1 LINYHLTALHSDKYI
16 QGLVSALLQSCV
28 ALSKVISD
36 IKLQESGQDLYHF
49 YSGIIREGEA
59 FDMDQKNWLTQ
70 YFHTDL
76 TCNLI
81 LGLKRHGIIK
91 IRKGSRDDF
100 KLTSTGLEFIKVLR
114 EYYSYLSELDN
125 FVSNTDSTQF
135 NNLENSFKIDMIVPE
150 SLEIFVRKETRF
162 MNCYCAH
169 HNIVYSN
176 EQTYFRHSARLHSGF
191 KCNIHN
197 YTTNSYKSF
206 YNHCLNSH
214 FDIQFNKYNIITLFD
229 FIDELDPLINFS
241 QTEKELIIH
250 KVNQL
255 NTQLSEFE
263 GKSVYNVSK
272 VFIAILFLHLENKD
286 SRASRHLDFN
296 YLYII
301 FRSIGRAKPYT
312 AKNIKL
318 LLRKL
323 NFDWMKFKYSYQ
335 EGFLYYGSIILRDPD
350 FNEHLVQ
357 RGIDVKSFRTIWD
370 LMFSFLVGSASL
382 NELTKY
388 RSSLPQFVLKSIV
401 TFSEMLGEWFSP
413 GHPASNLLTKA
424 DIESIIDTNLSSLPY
439 ISEVQVGRML
449 RDRKSLKLEKYIFNF
464 KNDLFKIYEQNS
476 IDQSNRPYL

>member
-1 LINYHLTALHSDKYI
+1 VDKLLKNWIEIGLIKKIMIYKDNNYFDGIYTSPLINYHFTALHSDKYI
-16 QGLVSALLQSCV
+16 EGLVSALLQSCV
-28 ALSKVISD
+28 ALSKIISD

-91 IRKGSRDDF
+91 IRKGSRDEF
-100 KLTSTGLEFIKVLR
+100 KLTNMGLEFVKVLR

-229 FIDELDPLINFS
+229 FIDELDPILNFS
-241 QTEKELIIH
+241 HTEKALIIH
-250 KVNQL
+250 KVNHL
-255 NTQLSEFE
+255 NSQFTEFE
-263 GKSVYNVSK
+263 GKSVYNTSK

-296 YLYII
+296 YLYLI
-301 FRSIGRAKPYT
+301 FKSIGRANPYT
-312 AKNIKL
+312 SKNIKL
-318 LLRKL
+318 SLRTL

-335 EGFLYYGSIILRDPD
+335 EGFL
-350 FNEHLVQ
+350 
-357 RGIDVKSFRTIWD
+357 
-370 LMFSFLVGSASL
+370 
-382 NELTKY
+382 
-388 RSSLPQFVLKSIV
+388 
-401 TFSEMLGEWFSP
+401 
-413 GHPASNLLTKA
+413 
-424 DIESIIDTNLSSLPY
+424 
-439 ISEVQVGRML
+439 
-449 RDRKSLKLEKYIFNF
+449 
-464 KNDLFKIYEQNS
+464 
-476 IDQSNRPYL
+476 